1 MPIFT
6 AKDTTTILLHQ
17 WVGACN
23 MNRIL
28 LNILFF
34 SGLLPTCCNTVFA
47 QNGCGLPA
55 VVNYTKFDYHGGSQ
69 NWDMGQDKQGV
80 MYFANNEGLLSF
92 DGNHWKLYP
101 LPNSTVIWSLAV
113 SDDGKIYVGGQD
125 EIGYFSPDAN
135 GILTYNSL
143 KDNIPEQHKK
153 FADIWHI
160 AIMGGRIFFQAD
172 SRIFE
177 YNGKSIRVYPSN
189 SQWLFIGRAGEH
201 IYASDRM
208 EGLLQFDQ
216 NQWAP
221 VTEGKKLAG
230 IYIAGIIPMGKDS
243 IFIVSRTNGIFL
255 LHNGSIS
262 TAPCNPPHHL
272 YINAAAKINDTELML
287 ATSSGGCQVVNIR
300 SNVWQSYSNDQ
311 GLQNNNALSVFK
323 DASNNLWTGLNSG
336 ISYIN
341 YNSAIRYLQ
350 VGKANNLPGYSTS
363 IFNNRLYVA
372 TSNGL
377 YSAPVGSKNDIH
389 VTRDDFSLVKNTE
402 NREAWNL
409 AEINGHL
416 LLGNDNGSY
425 QIQGTEARQL
435 SGDAGSWYFLPLSSV
450 YPVQDIIVGTYY
462 GLKRLRYEG
471 NTFHDEGKIEG
482 IPDSYRFLALDANGD
497 IWASHPYRGVYRV
510 SLSPDR
516 KKYSFHMYTAG
527 DGLPSTLNNFVFK
540 IKNQIIFATA
550 GGLYEFNPSSQK
562 FSPSRFLSAVFGGM
576 KVRYLAED
584 KEGNIWFCN
593 DKGTGVVHFS
603 AADTAGMPKV
613 TYFPELAGQL
623 LPKFEN
629 IYPYNRENVFIGSEK
644 GLIHLDYQR
653 YASAQQPVT
662 VRLGMVKITGK
673 TDSTIYGGYQNGD
686 PATAAPG
693 SNREILE
700 LPSASNA
707 FHFEYSSPV
716 YDFQQNITYSYQL
729 EGYDNDWS
737 SWDSKTEKDYTNL
750 SNGRYTFKVKARD
763 YQHNESPVMSYTFI
777 IKAPWYKTTWAI
789 LGYIAVLAG
798 LVFMIRRYLKH
809 KLLLQQQKFE
819 EEQKKLKYIH
829 HLELEKNEKEI
840 IKLQNEKL
848 EQEVLLKKKELAN
861 TSMHLM
867 EKSDT
872 LTKIKERV
880 SRLSETNDIKSITD
894 LIKDAEKINANW
906 EVFAA
911 HFDELNDDF
920 LNKLKKQYPQLTTS
934 DLKVCAYIKLNL
946 TTKEISQLLNI
957 TVRGVEVSRYRIRK
971 KIGLP
976 TEQSFSTFFNQI

>member
-1 MPIFT
+1 M

-17 WVGACN
+17 PVGECV
-23 MNRIL
+23 MNKIL

-34 SGLLPTCCNTVFA
+34 SGLLTVYCNTVLA

-92 DGNHWKLYP
+92 DGSHWKLYP

-135 GILTYNSL
+135 GILTYTSL

-160 AIMGGRIFFQAD
+160 AIMGSRIFFQAD
-172 SRIFE
+172 GHIFE

-208 EGLLQFDQ
+208 AGLLQFDK

-221 VTEGKKLAG
+221 VAGGKKLAG
-230 IYIAGIIPMGKDS
+230 ILIAGIVQMGKDS
-243 IFIVSRTNGIFL
+243 IYIVSRTNGIFL

-262 TAPCNPPHHL
+262 TALNNTLHHL
-272 YINAAAKINDTELML
+272 YINTAAKINDTELML

-300 SNVWQSYSNDQ
+300 SNVWQSYSSDQ

-323 DASNNLWTGLNSG
+323 DASNNLWIGLNSG

-377 YSAPVGSKNDIH
+377 YSAPVANSNDIQ

-409 AEINGHL
+409 AEMNGHL
-416 LLGNDNGSY
+416 LLGSDNGSY
-425 QIQGTEARQL
+425 DIQGTEARQL

-471 NTFHDEGKIEG
+471 NSFHDEGKIEG
-482 IPDSYRFLALDANGD
+482 TPDSYRFMALDANGD
-497 IWASHPYRGVYRV
+497 IWASHPYRGIYRV
-510 SLSPDR
+510 SLSEDK
-516 KKYSFHMYTAG
+516 KKYSFHLYTAS

-540 IKNQIIFATA
+540 IKNQILFATS
-550 GGLYEFNPSSQK
+550 GGLYEFDPSTQK
-562 FSPSRFLSAVFGGM
+562 FSPSRWLSPVFGRM
-576 KVRYLAED
+576 KVRYLTED

-593 DKGTGVVHFS
+593 EKGTGVVHFS
-603 AADTAGMPKV
+603 AADTAGLPKV

-629 IYPYNRENVFIGSEK
+629 IYPYNRENIFIGSEK

-653 YASAQQPVT
+653 YTSAQQRIT
-662 VRLGMVKITGK
+662 VRLGIVKITGK
-673 TDSTIYGGYQNGD
+673 TDSTIYGGYQGGY
-686 PATAAPG
+686 PAIAASG
-693 SNREILE
+693 SNREILQ
-700 LPSASNA
+700 LPSTSNA

-716 YDFQQNITYSYQL
+716 FDFQQNITYSYQL

-750 SNGRYTFKVKARD
+750 SNGKYTFKVKARD
-763 YQHNESPVMSYTFI
+763 YQHNESPEMSYTFI
-777 IKAPWYKTTWAI
+777 IKAPWYKTSWAI
-789 LGYIAVLAG
+789 LGYMAILAG

-880 SRLSETNDIKSITD
+880 SRLNSETNDIKSITD

-976 TEQSFSTFFNQI
+976 TEQSLSTFFNQI

>member
-1 MPIFT
+1 
-6 AKDTTTILLHQ
+6 
-17 WVGACN
+17 
-23 MNRIL
+23 MNKTL

-34 SGLLPTCCNTVFA
+34 SGLLSACCYTVRA
-47 QNGCGLPA
+47 QNECGLPA

-69 NWDMGQDKQGV
+69 NWEIGQDKQGV

-92 DGNHWKLYP
+92 DGSHWKLYP
-101 LPNSTVIWSLAV
+101 LPNSTVMWSLAV

-125 EIGYFSPDAN
+125 EIGYFFPGTN
-135 GILTYNSL
+135 GILTYTSL
-143 KDNIPEQHKK
+143 KDNIPEQYRK

-160 AIMGGRIFFQAD
+160 AIMGGRVFFQAD
-172 SRIFE
+172 DRIFE
-177 YNGKSIRVYPSN
+177 YNDKSVHVHPSH
-189 SQWLFIGRAGEH
+189 SKWLFLGRAGEH
-201 IYASDRM
+201 IYAADRVA
-208 EGLLQFDQ
+208 GLLQFDK

-221 VTEGKKLAG
+221 VADGKKLAG
-230 IYIAGIIPMGKDS
+230 ILIAGIVSMGKDS
-243 IFIVSRTNGIFL
+243 TFIVSRTNGIFL
-255 LHNGSIS
+255 LHNGTITPQFNNKPS
-262 TAPCNPPHHL
+262 HL
-272 YINAAAKINDTELML
+272 YINAAAKINDDELMV
-287 ATSSGGCQVVNIR
+287 ATFSGGCQVVNIR
-300 SNVWQSYSNDQ
+300 NQLWQSYSNEQ
-311 GLQNNNALSVFK
+311 GLQNNNALSVFM

-341 YNSAIRYLQ
+341 YNSSIRYLQ
-350 VGKANNLPGYSTS
+350 VGKANNLPGYATA

-377 YSAPVGSKNDIH
+377 YSAPLTNNNDIH
-389 VTRDDFSLVKNTE
+389 VTKDDFSLVKNTE

-409 AEINGHL
+409 TEVNGHL

-425 QIQGTEARQL
+425 NILGNEARQL
-435 SGDAGSWYFLPLSSV
+435 SGEAGSWYFLPLSSV

-462 GLKRLRYEG
+462 GLKRLRYE
-471 NTFHDEGKIEG
+471 NNNFNDEGKING
-482 IPDSYRFLALDANGD
+482 TPDSYRFMALDVNGD
-497 IWASHPYRGVYRV
+497 IWASHPYRGIYRV
-510 SLSPDR
+510 SLSQDK
-516 KKYSFHMYTAG
+516 KKYSIHLYTSN
-527 DGLPSTLNNFVFK
+527 DGLPSALNNFVFK
-540 IKNQIIFATA
+540 IKNQIIFATTR
-550 GGLYEFNPSSQK
+550 GLYEFNPSTNK
-562 FSPSRFLSAVFGGM
+562 FSPSRFLAPVFGEM
-576 KVRYLAED
+576 KVWYLTED
-584 KEGNIWFCN
+584 KDGNIWFCN
-593 DKGTGVVHFS
+593 EKGTGVVHFS
-603 AADTAGMPKV
+603 PADSARAPKV

-629 IYPYNRENVFIGSEK
+629 IYPYNSEHVLIGSEK
-644 GLIHLDYQR
+644 GLIHLDYKR
-653 YASAQQPVT
+653 YTSAKQPIT
-662 VRLGMVKITGK
+662 VRLGMVKTTGK
-673 TDSTIYGGYQNGD
+673 TDSTIFGGYQGGY
-686 PATAAPG
+686 PATAVSGNTP
-693 SNREILE
+693 EVLQ

-737 SWDSKTEKDYTNL
+737 SWDNKTEKDYTNL
-750 SNGRYTFKVKARD
+750 SNGEYTFKVKARD
-763 YQHNESPVMSYTFI
+763 YQHNESAVASYTFL

-789 LGYIAVLAG
+789 LGYLCILGG

-848 EQEVLLKKKELAN
+848 AQEVLLKKKELAN

-867 EKSDT
+867 ENSDT
-872 LTKIKERV
+872 LTKIKEKV
-880 SRLSETNDIKSITD
+880 SRLDSETNDIKSITD

-934 DLKVCAYIKLNL
+934 DLKVCAYLKLNL
-946 TTKEISQLLNI
+946 TTKEIAQLLNI

-976 TEQSFSTFFNQI
+976 TEQSLSTFFNQM

>member
-1 MPIFT
+1 MN
-6 AKDTTTILLHQ
+6 KTI
-17 WVGACN
+17 
-23 MNRIL
+23 

-34 SGLLPTCCNTVFA
+34 FGLLSTCSYTVCA

-69 NWDMGQDKQGV
+69 NWEMGQDKQGV

-92 DGNHWKLYP
+92 DGSHWKLYP
-101 LPNSTVIWSLAV
+101 LPNNTVIWSLAV

-125 EIGYFSPDAN
+125 EIGYFSPGAN
-135 GILTYNSL
+135 SILTYTSL
-143 KDNIPEQHKK
+143 KDKIPEQHRK

-160 AIMGGRIFFQAD
+160 AVMGGRVFFQAD
-172 SRIFE
+172 DQIFE
-177 YNGKSIRVYPSN
+177 YNNKSIRVHPSN
-189 SQWLFIGRAGEH
+189 SQWLFMSRSGDH
-201 IYASDRM
+201 IFASDRAA
-208 EGLLQFDQ
+208 GLLQFDK

-221 VTEGKKLAG
+221 VTDGKKLAG
-230 IYIAGIIPMGKDS
+230 ILIAGIIPMGRDS

-255 LHNGSIS
+255 LHNGLI
-262 TAPCNPPHHL
+262 TPPSDNKHHHL
-272 YINAAAKINDTELML
+272 YINMAAKINDAELML
-287 ATSSGGCQVVNIR
+287 ATSSDGCQIVNIR
-300 SNVWQSYSNDQ
+300 THEWQSYSNDQ
-311 GLQNNNALSVFK
+311 GLQNNNALSVFM
-323 DASNNLWTGLNSG
+323 DASKNLWTGLNSG

-350 VGKANNLPGYSTS
+350 VGKANTLPGYSTS
-363 IFNNRLYVA
+363 IFNNRLYVG

-377 YSAPVGSKNDIH
+377 YSAPVTNNNDIQI
-389 VTRDDFSLVKNTE
+389 TKDDFSLVKNTE

-409 AEINGHL
+409 TEVNGHL

-425 QIQGTEARQL
+425 NVQGNEALQL

-462 GLKRLRYEG
+462 GLKRLRFE
-471 NTFHDEGKIEG
+471 NNHFNDEGKIEG
-482 IPDSYRFLALDANGD
+482 TPDSYRFMALDANGD
-497 IWASHPYRGVYRV
+497 IWASHPYRGIYRV
-510 SLSPDR
+510 SLSQDK
-516 KKYSFHMYTAG
+516 KKYSFRLYTAN

-540 IKNQIIFATA
+540 IKNQILFATTE
-550 GGLYEFNPSSQK
+550 GLYEFNRSSNK
-562 FSPSRFLSAVFGGM
+562 FSPSPFLAAVFDKM
-576 KVRYLAED
+576 KVWYLTED

-593 DKGTGVVHFS
+593 EKGTGVAHFS
-603 AADTAGMPKV
+603 PADSTQAPKV

-629 IYPYNRENVFIGSEK
+629 IYPYNRENVFIGAEK

-653 YASAQQPVT
+653 YAAAKQPIT
-662 VRLGMVKITGK
+662 VRLGMVKTTGK
-673 TDSTIYGGYQNGD
+673 TDSTIFGGYTGGYPGTSTSGNEQD
-686 PATAAPG
+686 IVQLPA
-693 SNREILE
+693 
-700 LPSASNA
+700 ASNA

-729 EGYDNDWS
+729 EGYDNEWS
-737 SWDSKTEKDYTNL
+737 SWDNKTAKDYTNL
-750 SNGRYTFKVKARD
+750 SNGKYTFKVKARD
-763 YQHNESPVMSYTFI
+763 FQQNESPVVSYAFI
-777 IKAPWYKTTWAI
+777 IKAPWYKTTWAM
-789 LGYIAVLAG
+789 LGYLLILVG
-798 LVFMIRRYLKH
+798 LIFMVRRYLKH
-809 KLLLQQQKFE
+809 KLLRQQQKFE
-819 EEQKKLKYIH
+819 EEQDKLKYIH

-848 EQEVLLKKKELAN
+848 EQEVLLKNKELAN

-872 LTKIKERV
+872 LTKIKEKV
-880 SRLSETNDIKSITD
+880 SRLDSETNDIKSITD

-906 EVFAA
+906 DVFAA
-911 HFDELNDDF
+911 HFDELNDHF

-946 TTKEISQLLNI
+946 STKEISQLLNI

-976 TEQSFSTFFNQI
+976 TEQSLSTFFNQI